1 MLVVTTSD
9 ISGWEI
15 QRVCGEA
22 VGLTVRNRAVFA
34 QPQYPGYPPD
44 AQAMARG
51 LTDARN
57 EVLARMIEHA
67 RAKGGNAVV
76 GLHFDSTDLGDGLS
90 ELCAYGTAVVAAP
103 ADDAA
108 KQTAAALGYTQP
120 EDATETPGAPPAA
133 EQAQPEP
140 QPQPEQPETHDQPAP
155 TQEQPAYPQQEQPG
169 YEQQQPGYQEQHGY
183 PQQPQ
188 PEQQPGYGQQY
199 PGYPGY
205 PQQPQQPQQ
214 PGYGQQYPGYPGYP
228 QQPQQPPQYP
238 GYPGYPQQ

>member
-9 ISGWEI
+9 ISGWEV

-22 VGLTVRNRAVFA
+22 VGLAVRNRAVFA
-34 QPQYPGYPPD
+34 QPQYQGYPPD
-44 AQAMARG
+44 PQAMARA

-57 EVLARMIEHA
+57 EALARMIEHA

-76 GLHFDSTDLGDGLS
+76 GLSFDTTDFGEGLS

-103 ADDAA
+103 LDDAA

-120 EDATETPGAPPAA
+120 EDAAATPEAPPAA
-133 EQAQPEP
+133 EDHPDATPSA
-140 QPQPEQPETHDQPAP
+140 ETPAA
-155 TQEQPAYPQQEQPG
+155 TQEQPAYPQPEQQPAYPQQPEQPA
-169 YEQQQPGYQEQHGY
+169 YQQQPEQQQPAYQ
-183 PQQPQ
+183 Q

-205 PQQPQQPQQ
+205 PQQPQQ

-228 QQPQQPPQYP
+228 QQPQQPQNPQQYP

>member
-1 MLVVTTSD
+1 MLVVTTAD
-9 ISGWEI
+9 ISGWEV

-22 VGLTVRNRAVFA
+22 VGLTVRNRAAFA
-34 QPQYPGYPPD
+34 QPQYQGYPPD
-44 AQAMARG
+44 PQTMARA

-76 GLHFDSTDLGDGLS
+76 GLHFDTTDLGDGLS
-90 ELCAYGTAVVAAP
+90 EVCAYGTAVVAAP
-103 ADDAA
+103 MDDAA

-120 EDATETPGAPPAA
+120 EDAAEMPSAPPGAEEAPAP
-133 EQAQPEP
+133 AQPEQ
-140 QPQPEQPETHDQPAP
+140 QPADQPPA
-155 TQEQPAYPQQEQPG
+155 TQEQPAYQD
-169 YEQQQPGYQEQHGY
+169 QHGY
-183 PQQPQ
+183 QPQQ

-205 PQQPQQPQQ
+205 PQQQ

-228 QQPQQPPQYP
+228 QQPQQQPQQYP

>member
-1 MLVVTTSD
+1 MLVVTTSA
-9 ISGWEI
+9 ISGWEV

-22 VGLTVRNRAVFA
+22 VGLTVRNRAAFG
-34 QPQYPGYPPD
+34 QPQYPGYGPD
-44 AQAMARG
+44 TNAMARA
-51 LTDARN
+51 LNDART
-57 EVLARMIEHA
+57 EVIARMIEHA

-76 GLHFDSTDLGDGLS
+76 GLRFDSTDLGDGLS

-120 EDATETPGAPPAA
+120 DESSNAAPGAPAAEPAAA
-133 EQAQPEP
+133 EQA
-140 QPQPEQPETHDQPAP
+140 PEQAAHTG
-155 TQEQPAYPQQEQPG
+155 EQPAYQA
-169 YEQQQPGYQEQHGY
+169 EQQPAYPEQHPY
-183 PQQPQ
+183 PQQ

-205 PQQPQQPQQ
+205 PQQPGQQQPGQQQPQQ

-228 QQPQQPPQYP
+228 QQPGQQQPQYP

>member
-1 MLVVTTSD
+1 MLVVTTAD

-22 VGLTVRNRAVFA
+22 VGLTVRNKAVFA
-34 QPQYPGYPPD
+34 QPQYQGYPPD
-44 AQAMARG
+44 PQTMARA

-76 GLHFDSTDLGDGLS
+76 GLRFDTTELGDGLS

-120 EDATETPGAPPAA
+120 EDAVDAPSAPPAA
-133 EQAQPEP
+133 DEPPAPVQPDQAQ
-140 QPQPEQPETHDQPAP
+140 QPEQPTA
-155 TQEQPAYPQQEQPG
+155 TQEQPAY
-169 YEQQQPGYQEQHGY
+169 QEQHGY
-183 PQQPQ
+183 QPQQ

-205 PQQPQQPQQ
+205 PQQPQQQ
-214 PGYGQQYPGYPGYP
+214 PQQYPGYPGYP
-228 QQPQQPPQYP
+228 QQ
-238 GYPGYPQQ
+238 